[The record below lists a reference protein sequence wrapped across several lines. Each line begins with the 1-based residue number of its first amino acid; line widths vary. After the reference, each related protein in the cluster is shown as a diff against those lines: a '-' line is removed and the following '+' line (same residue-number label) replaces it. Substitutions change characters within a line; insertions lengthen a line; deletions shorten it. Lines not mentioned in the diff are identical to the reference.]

1 MVVLLFCHPT
11 LACLTYLPGKIYFPT
26 HPYNNSGGNALRVF
40 SLYVELDKDQNG
52 MISQEELLAFTGP
65 PNEQVQLSR
74 TAIQR
79 IFEENITY
87 QPMVMDYKTFLD
99 LYLALEYK
107 STIEA
112 ITYFW
117 RVLDI
122 DKCGRLTPT
131 AIKYFYTDIYDTLR
145 STGYEAPSVDNVIV
159 EIYDILGVYAEYPT
173 FQRFVQSDQGHT
185 VVSMLLDVNGFWQYD
200 NRESLMQQQN
210 LSSLDVEQDTID
222 AVYDNNYASFDED
235 EN

>member
-1 MVVLLFCHPT
+1 MSLFPTFFYLLSLPTPCYIFSVVVLLFCHPT

-99 LYLALEYK
+99 L
-107 STIEA
+107 
-112 ITYFW
+112 
-117 RVLDI
+117 
-122 DKCGRLTPT
+122 
-131 AIKYFYTDIYDTLR
+131 YTDIYDTLR